1 MCLASGTDSKMK
13 KMGETCVKKC
23 VLYDRECIECG
34 ECDRCDLDPNKI
46 CDNCMK
52 CVNGDDE
59 YRSITIDAVQMDE
72 EAPEDQPVN
81 LPKWPPVN

>member
-1 MCLASGTDSKMK
+1 MNKQKTK
-13 KMGETCVKKC
+13 KMGETFMKQC

-52 CVNGDDE
+52 CVNGDQMF
-59 YRSITIDAVQMDE
+59 RSILIDKVI
-72 EAPEDQPVN
+72 APENGKKPEEPQS
-81 LPKWPPVN
+81 